1 MLCTAEEYW
10 CCGWF
15 AAAVVAKSTSPNVA
29 TGRIEARWWSV
40 LVGVEVALENG
51 REMRKVESGAKE
63 RERRERLC
71 FRVLR
76 VFWGVSVTE
85 RDYISSMN
93 GFLEVI

>member
-51 REMRKVESGAKE
+51 REMRSRVGKWCKREGEERKV
-63 RERRERLC
+63 
-71 FRVLR
+71 
-76 VFWGVSVTE
+76 VF
-85 RDYISSMN
+85 
-93 GFLEVI
+93 